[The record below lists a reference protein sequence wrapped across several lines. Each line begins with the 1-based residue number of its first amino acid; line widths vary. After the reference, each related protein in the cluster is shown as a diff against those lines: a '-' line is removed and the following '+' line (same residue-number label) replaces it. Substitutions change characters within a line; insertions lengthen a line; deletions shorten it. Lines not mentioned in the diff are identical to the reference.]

1 MEGDP
6 AKAHRAPRA
15 GRKAERKKDK
25 KLEEL
30 RQSGA
35 VRNPKGETSSN
46 PKAFAIQHVNKLR
59 RRVAHALDKYVVVYV
74 KTERRERGGENS

>member
-1 MEGDP
+1 MEGEDA
-6 AKAHRAPRA
+6 AKPHRAPRA

-35 VRNPKGETSSN
+35 VRNPKGETTSN

-59 RRVAHALDKYVVVYV
+59 RRVAHALDKCVAA
-74 KTERRERGGENS
+74 GGAGH